1 MEVFVLEN
9 ITVCLVCFVHELN
22 EQNRS
27 GYRNKRS
34 FTGNNYR
41 LIMLS

>member
-1 MEVFVLEN
+1 MDVFVLEN

-27 GYRNKRS
+27 GSINKKS
-34 FTGNNYR
+34 FTGNNYC
-41 LIMLS
+41 LTMLS

>member
-1 MEVFVLEN
+1 MDVFVLEN
-9 ITVCLVCFVHELN
+9 ITVCLVCFVHEQN

-34 FTGNNYR
+34 FTGNNYS
-41 LIMLS
+41 LTMLS